1 MLSGWAHGQKIELH
15 VVLCAALVCNW
26 YYIYKY
32 MCVCCSLNPKSVRTS
47 FDWSKSVLTMRVCKT
62 SNAKIIKVR
71 LG

>member
-1 MLSGWAHGQKIELH
+1 MWFYVQPW
-15 VVLCAALVCNW
+15 CATGTIFINICV
-26 YYIYKY
+26 
-32 MCVCCSLNPKSVRTS
+32 CVCCSLNPKSVRTS